1 MCQSEQ
7 TVSTCEKLQSSL
19 RICQLPL
26 NAYGPLFVMQQCCH
40 PGHIDDSL
48 TFLVFSD
55 SSSSVLSTSFLKG
68 GLFKGSWLQQ
78 DSIMLYLQRQR
89 RFTGEEWGAK
99 SQPQTISFCIRP
111 NCTTAN
117 CDFWKHFCKFLNQFI
132 TLNSY
137 CCNFQY
143 CGLSLT
149 RVHLHFSRGKL
160 GPVHPVT
167 LLNHPVKGRAHLHPR
182 VRAVSCNADTQLAPS
197 FSTAAF
203 MS

>member
-7 TVSTCEKLQSSL
+7 TVSTCEKLQSSR

-55 SSSSVLSTSFLKG
+55 SSSSVLSTSFLNG

-89 RFTGEEWGAK
+89 RSLVRSAE
-99 SQPQTISFCIRP
+99 QTP
-111 NCTTAN
+111 NHKQSHSASDQTVPLQIVTSGSTFAN
-117 CDFWKHFCKFLNQFI
+117 F
-132 TLNSY
+132 
-137 CCNFQY
+137 
-143 CGLSLT
+143 
-149 RVHLHFSRGKL
+149 
-160 GPVHPVT
+160 
-167 LLNHPVKGRAHLHPR
+167 
-182 VRAVSCNADTQLAPS
+182 
-197 FSTAAF
+197 
-203 MS
+203 